1 MYIAFDLIAA
11 DLQVNDNR
19 SQAAWV
25 NHILHQELSIWYQK
39 HRIAYSIK
47 TVKYVT
53 RVVLEPDEMYSFFAL
68 TWNPKNPELRNY
80 RMIEPMKLD
89 NS

>member
-1 MYIAFDLIAA
+1 MYIAFDLLAA
-11 DLQVNDNR
+11 DLGINDKS

-39 HRIAYSIK
+39 HGIAYSIK

-68 TWNPKNPELRNY
+68 TWNPRHPELRNY

-89 NS
+89 GI

>member
-1 MYIAFDLIAA
+1 MYIAFDLLAA
-11 DLQVNDNR
+11 DLGVNDKS

-25 NHILHQELSIWYQK
+25 NHILHEELRIWYQK
-39 HRIAYSIK
+39 HTISYQIK

-53 RVVLEPDEMYSFFAL
+53 RIVLEPDEMYSFFAL
-68 TWNPKNPELRNY
+68 TWNPKHPELRNY

-89 NS
+89 HH